1 MDIWKD
7 RVDAFIPTEW
17 NAIKASEYKCV
28 ETRVRILVDCSL
40 LLKARL
46 EIAKVARLIFISLGG
61 GSYRT
66 LIHIQVKNVSA
77 VSVIAIG
84 TVQDESGKCL

>member
-1 MDIWKD
+1 M
-7 RVDAFIPTEW
+7 
-17 NAIKASEYKCV
+17 
-28 ETRVRILVDCSL
+28 LVDCSL

-46 EIAKVARLIFISLGG
+46 EIAKSAHLMFISLGG
-61 GSYRT
+61 GSYRI

-84 TVQDESGKCL
+84 TV